1 MVVSRK
7 LSNIQVLTLLE
18 SSPNRIFLFFKKE
31 ALYLYREHFECKL
44 SSIKLVSSQLDSNNS
59 KELNV
64 LIQKEIQTLVQIHEG
79 QKNIT
84 YELGCCISVPH
95 SGSSYLLLI
104 VTSKITLTC
113 AYAGKSH
120 EGMYLFLLYIALLGR
135 TKSCIYR

>member
-79 QKNIT
+79 QKNIP
-84 YELGCCISVPH
+84 YELGCCITVPH
-95 SGSSYLLLI
+95 SGTPICSSLWLW
-104 VTSKITLTC
+104 
-113 AYAGKSH
+113 KSLWH
-120 EGMYLFLLYIALLGR
+120 VPMQVR
-135 TKSCIYR
+135 HMKVCIYFYYI